1 LFSVTMDVEV
11 EAIRLL
17 PNSNNVRAY
26 VDIRIGQPYGW
37 LIRDFRVLKTDGH
50 KYLVNGPQ
58 TSWRDPTSGQIRIK
72 QILSLPDDQ
81 RQVIE
86 AIVLSAYLR
95 EKEKSDGKP
104 EAPPSTDPR

>member
-58 TSWRDPTSGQIRIK
+58 TSWRIQPAVRYASNRFCRSPTINDR
-72 QILSLPDDQ
+72 
-81 RQVIE
+81 
-86 AIVLSAYLR
+86 
-95 EKEKSDGKP
+95 
-104 EAPPSTDPR
+104 